1 MSSVITGRQHCAWYW
16 QPHALARRPESCCP
30 MGATLRTPPHSRP
43 HFCFHARNSAKDL
56 QEQSAGIR
64 NDKAVRPPI
73 VCERL
78 LSMEEQGQPKLS
90 SFLPSH
96 SFLLRLLSLQKT

>member
-43 HFCFHARNSAKDL
+43 HFCFHARNSVGPCSPVSTL
-56 QEQSAGIR
+56 PVEEL
-64 NDKAVRPPI
+64 
-73 VCERL
+73 ER
-78 LSMEEQGQPKLS
+78 KL
-90 SFLPSH
+90 H
-96 SFLLRLLSLQKT
+96 QAA